1 MSNLLINTKN
11 AYFYYCYY
19 SFPVS
24 LILVAGLFLFL
35 GKSKS
40 RKEVRYYFATA
51 MAITVCPLCI
61 YLIIR
66 GWMPMTEYWKIY
78 YLIPAFPMLAYVA
91 ADYWGTAS
99 GRKKQWIIT
108 AVFVIIIGMAIQF
121 NGSFHQIHFIENPYR
136 VSEQVLSVSELLQEK
151 GLEKEPII
159 IPQSLKGQLCA
170 YRENVIV
177 AEVLTSEDEK
187 VFRGETWLEP
197 GGALDN
203 KLELLKE
210 GYASVI
216 VLEASYQNEGF
227 MKENGFTLLCENG
240 DYYIYSCA
248 E

>member
-1 MSNLLINTKN
+1 MK
-11 AYFYYCYY
+11 
-19 SFPVS
+19 
-24 LILVAGLFLFL
+24 
-35 GKSKS
+35 
-40 RKEVRYYFATA
+40 
-51 MAITVCPLCI
+51 
-61 YLIIR
+61 
-66 GWMPMTEYWKIY
+66 
-78 YLIPAFPMLAYVA
+78 
-91 ADYWGTAS
+91 
-99 GRKKQWIIT
+99 
-108 AVFVIIIGMAIQF
+108 
-121 NGSFHQIHFIENPYR
+121 
-136 VSEQVLSVSELLQEK
+136 EK